1 MKNTAI
7 KYILLLLVTILALH
21 ACEYQFDQ
29 KIRQWN
35 PYTKFQVLVFEST
48 KNERDSIFIN
58 DIEEHQQ
65 NNNTL
70 IKVNCELVN
79 KNPATSVKTQ
89 SWLLTLTTTEH
100 NKAVFNINLYTKT
113 ARLWPFIPKRTT
125 WLDSLPM
132 TKLEVYG
139 TDYRDV
145 LILEP
150 DKDAEAYAASSSTDM
165 FVEKI
170 YWSKEHGL
178 IRYDLKNGTV
188 WNLVKKYSL

>member
-1 MKNTAI
+1 MKQRSI
-7 KYILLLLVTILALH
+7 KYILLLLITIPALN

-29 KIRQWN
+29 KVRQWN

-48 KNERDSIFIN
+48 KSQRDSIFIS
-58 DIEEHQQ
+58 DVEEHQQ
-65 NNNTL
+65 NNNPV
-70 IKVNCELVN
+70 IKVNCEMVN

-89 SWLLTLTTTEH
+89 SWLLTLTTTER
-100 NKAVFNINLYTKT
+100 NKAEFNIHLFTKT
-113 ARLWPFIPKRTT
+113 ARLWPFVPKRTT

-132 TKLEVYG
+132 TKMEVYG

-145 LILEP
+145 ILLEP
-150 DKDAEAYAASSSTDM
+150 DKDAADYTTSSAGET

-188 WNLVKKYSL
+188 WNLAKKYSL